1 MSDAANREAQAATAK
16 KLVRAST
23 WLAIAGVVSMI
34 LGCVGGIAVTR
45 IAESGNAFAFGLVGG
60 IGLGMALLVGAAVL
74 GQIGR
79 AMQGRVI

>member
-1 MSDAANREAQAATAK
+1 MNDSANKEAQAATAK

-23 WLAIAGVVSMI
+23 WLAIAGVVSMV
-34 LGCVGGIAVTR
+34 LGCLGGVAVGGSGVT
-45 IAESGNAFAFGLVGG
+45 FALAGG
-60 IGLGMALLVGAAVL
+60 IGLGVALLIGAAVL